1 MNKTIFTV
9 LCLCMLSSCSFPQ
22 HEVNAKFGKQHFVSA
37 VAFIELHKTRNGAY
51 PDALS
56 DLQYLGDWD
65 LIWLNAVRYEKS
77 ENGYNL
83 YIENGWIGEP
93 ELAFPEAFRIGLGIK
108 QTNVLWSNESHS
120 QDELK
125 KEIRL

>member
-1 MNKTIFTV
+1 MK
-9 LCLCMLSSCSFPQ
+9 L
-22 HEVNAKFGKQHFVSA
+22 
-37 VAFIELHKTRNGAY
+37 TRNSGNST
-51 PDALS
+51 LS
-56 DLQYLGDWD
+56 QQWLL
-65 LIWLNAVRYEKS
+65 LSFTKPVMARLNAVRYEKS

-83 YIENGWIGEP
+83 HIENGWIGEP

-108 QTNVLWSNESHS
+108 QTNVVWSNESHS

>member
-1 MNKTIFTV
+1 
-9 LCLCMLSSCSFPQ
+9 MLSSCSFPQ

-37 VAFIELHKTRNGAY
+37 VAFIELHKIRNGAY

-108 QTNVLWSNESHS
+108 QTNVVWSNESHS